1 MGNVTGLALR
11 LDSRGAAT
19 SDIDGDGD
27 LDLAVYN
34 RNSPLIKIYRNDT
47 PDQGKALMV
56 DLDAGKRPT
65 EGSQVTVRCGGR
77 TLLRQLDAG
86 AGFLSQNSAT
96 LHVGLGACAAIEG
109 IEVRWPDGEV
119 ESFDGAEADQRVTL
133 VRGAGRA
140 VPGAALTARNVNIDQ
155 RPGLTGD
162 LSAPIPAARFDA
174 FDGGETLDLSVLGPG
189 VHVLNFWA
197 TWCLPCAAEMPE
209 LVQLEALYRGKG
221 VRFHGVTMDTRDKT
235 EEVKAFL
242 ARYAVPYPQVWGTTE
257 AMAPFASLAS
267 VPNGSI
273 PITVVIADEVVRSI
287 SAGAI
292 QREALGQL
300 LDALSAP

>member
-1 MGNVTGLALR
+1 VGNVTGLALR

-27 LDLAVYN
+27 LDLAVYS

-47 PDQGKALMV
+47 PSEGRVLLV
-56 DLDAGKRPT
+56 DLDAGKQPT
-65 EGSQVTVRCGGR
+65 EGSQVSMRCGDK
-77 TLLRQLDAG
+77 TLLRQRDAG
-86 AGFLSQNSAT
+86 AGFMSQNSAT
-96 LHVGLGACAAIEG
+96 LHFGLGACERVDG
-109 IEVRWPDGEV
+109 IEVRWPDGDLER
-119 ESFDGAEADQRVTL
+119 FDGAGAEQRVKL
-133 VRGAGRA
+133 VRGTGRMSGA
-140 VPGAALTARNVNIDQ
+140 VALAVRNYNIDR

-162 LSAPIPAARFDA
+162 LSAPIPAASFDA
-174 FDGGETLDLSVLGPG
+174 FAGGEPLDLTALASG

-197 TWCLPCAAEMPE
+197 TWCVPCAAEMPE
-209 LVQLEALYRGKG
+209 LVQLEAAYRGKG
-221 VRFHGVTMDTRDKT
+221 VSFHGVTMDERSK
-235 EEVKAFL
+235 EEDVKAFL
-242 ARYAVPYPQVWGTTE
+242 TRYEVPYAQVWGSTE
-257 AMAPFASLAS
+257 GMAPFANLAS

-273 PITVVIADEVVRSI
+273 PITVVVKDQVVRSV